1 MKIELDRLEFLKA
14 WQMAERSSSTKSTIS
29 AVSGVL
35 ITASQEETYL
45 EATDFKTALRC
56 SAQGVRTLTAGSA
69 VLPVRLFGDFL
80 KKMSHDRLLLEI
92 DGEKGTLSSG
102 RNRTRF
108 TTWPV
113 SEFPNIP
120 RSGGAE
126 PLCTL
131 LAADLV
137 RVITE
142 GSVASSTPADFPK
155 SLGTCLLKVQKN
167 LLKVVATDSKRLSL
181 SQCPCEEGAEVEL
194 LLPVPALKELGR
206 LLMGNAPEFPVHAL
220 YDGSTVWFRLEGLEF
235 SARRVES
242 SFPNYEKILTP
253 GASTILKI
261 QRDELLPALERID
274 IMVRGTLNRLVV
286 LHLSPGGEFR
296 LTGRAPELG
305 TTTEVLDSNID
316 GDPLRVGFNVGFL
329 QDGLK
334 ALGSGEIRID
344 FNGEE
349 GQTQLLREG
358 SEDFLYMLMPA
369 RLSPEDL
376 IEDEEKAP
384 EPRLEPLQAI
394 EALAVLANEKED
406 GEKEKEGE
414 SS

>member
-29 AVSGVL
+29 AVSGIL
-35 ITASQEETYL
+35 ITASEERTCL
-45 EATDFKTALRC
+45 EATDFKTAIRC
-56 SAQGVRTLTAGSA
+56 SAQGVRTVVPGSA
-69 VLPVRLFGDFL
+69 VLPVRIFGEFL
-80 KKMSHDRLLLEI
+80 KKMPHDKVSLEI
-92 DGEKGTLSSG
+92 DDEKGTLSAG

-108 TTWPV
+108 ATWPV
-113 SEFPNIP
+113 SEFPGIP
-120 RSGGAE
+120 RSDGAE
-126 PLCTL
+126 PLCTI

-137 RVITE
+137 RAVTE

-155 SLGTCLLKVQKN
+155 YLGTCLLKVQKD
-167 LLKVVATDSKRLSL
+167 LLKVVATDGKRLSL
-181 SQCPCEEGAEVEL
+181 SRCPCETGADVDL

-206 LLMGNAPEFPVHAL
+206 LLMGNAPESRIEVLH
-220 YDGSTVWFRLEGLEF
+220 DGSTVWFRLEGLEF

-253 GASTILKI
+253 GASTTLRI

-274 IMVRGTLNRLVV
+274 IMVRGTMTRLVV
-286 LHLSPGGEFR
+286 LYLSPGGEFR

-305 TTTEVLDSNID
+305 TTVEVLDSSVD

-334 ALGSGEIRID
+334 ALGSGEIRVD

-349 GQTQLLREG
+349 GQTRLLREG

-369 RLSPEDL
+369 RLSPQDL
-376 IEDEEKAP
+376 MEDEDA
-384 EPRLEPLQAI
+384 EPRQEPLQAE
-394 EALAVLANEKED
+394 EALAALAAEGTG
-406 GEKEKEGE
+406 GEEEPF
-414 SS
+414 

>member
-1 MKIELDRLEFLKA
+1 MC
-14 WQMAERSSSTKSTIS
+14 SSDL
-29 AVSGVL
+29 GV
-35 ITASQEETYL
+35 
-45 EATDFKTALRC
+45 
-56 SAQGVRTLTAGSA
+56 
-69 VLPVRLFGDFL
+69 
-80 KKMSHDRLLLEI
+80 
-92 DGEKGTLSSG
+92 
-102 RNRTRF
+102 
-108 TTWPV
+108 
-113 SEFPNIP
+113 
-120 RSGGAE
+120 
-126 PLCTL
+126 
-131 LAADLV
+131 
-137 RVITE
+137 
-142 GSVASSTPADFPK
+142 
-155 SLGTCLLKVQKN
+155 
-167 LLKVVATDSKRLSL
+167 
-181 SQCPCEEGAEVEL
+181 
-194 LLPVPALKELGR
+194 
-206 LLMGNAPEFPVHAL
+206 
-220 YDGSTVWFRLEGLEF
+220 
-235 SARRVES
+235 
-242 SFPNYEKILTP
+242 
-253 GASTILKI
+253 STILKI

-369 RLSPEDL
+369 RLSSEDL